1 MDKFLKHLRTLFLP
15 FALKPGVLYHPLFRI
30 YTQQGSCK
38 VYTCTRYMLN
48 NKSEVIILP
57 REAVI
62 ELNCGVPFS
71 LFAAGTIV

>member
-1 MDKFLKHLRTLFLP
+1 MDKFLKHLRTLFLL
-15 FALKPGVLYHPLFRI
+15 FALKPGVLHHPLFRI
-30 YTQQGSCK
+30 YMQQGRWK
-38 VYTCTRYMLN
+38 VPYMYMLN

>member
-30 YTQQGSCK
+30 YTQQGRCK
-38 VYTCTRYMLN
+38 VPYMYMLN